1 MEFEDYL
8 GHHFATERAAR
19 RAEVSSENS
28 PAESKAPR
36 CGGTSRCSH
45 TGLTV

>member
-8 GHHFATERAAR
+8 GHHFATERTAR
-19 RAEVSSENS
+19 RAVNS

-36 CGGTSRCSH
+36 CGGTSRCPH